1 MASSLSQALL
11 FAALLCAP
19 LESRAQREPNMAP
32 GRNAIVHLFEWKWN
46 DIAAECENFLGPMGY
61 GAVQVSPVQENVIV
75 RQNNERPWWERYQPI
90 SYRLVTRSGNE
101 EEFRRM
107 VKRCSKVGVRVY
119 VDIILNHMTGEQQT
133 AIGTGGSTAHTSSKD
148 YPAVPYSS
156 NNFHP
161 TCSINNYQ
169 NANEVRNC
177 ELVGLKDLDQS
188 QEVVREKQVEFLNRL
203 VSMGVAGFRVDAA
216 KHMWPEDLRAIFQR
230 VKNLDES
237 FGFASNARPFVYQE
251 VIDLGGEGVSYKEYL
266 DIGRVLDFRH
276 SAEIGRLFKGE
287 NQLRWLVNWGPAWNM
302 ANGDDAVVFVDNHDN
317 QRGSGAGGDIL
328 TYKNAKHYKMAVGF
342 MLAHPHALK
351 RVMSSFAFDYSDQG
365 PPTTYNEEL
374 RSPTFN
380 ADDSCGSGW
389 VCEHRWRQIYN
400 MVRFS
405 NVVTLTPLTN
415 WWDNGSNQIAF
426 CRGNKG
432 FVAFNNDGYDLDQ
445 WLQTCLPAGVYCDV
459 ISGNLKDGRC
469 LGKSVQVYED
479 GRARIILKMNEE
491 DGLLALHEGSRV
503 PVAAAAA

>member
-287 NQLRWLVNWGPAWNM
+287 NQLRWL
-302 ANGDDAVVFVDNHDN
+302 
-317 QRGSGAGGDIL
+317 
-328 TYKNAKHYKMAVGF
+328 MAVGF

-374 RSPTFN
+374 R
-380 ADDSCGSGW
+380 
-389 VCEHRWRQIYN
+389 I
-400 MVRFS
+400 
-405 NVVTLTPLTN
+405 TPLTN